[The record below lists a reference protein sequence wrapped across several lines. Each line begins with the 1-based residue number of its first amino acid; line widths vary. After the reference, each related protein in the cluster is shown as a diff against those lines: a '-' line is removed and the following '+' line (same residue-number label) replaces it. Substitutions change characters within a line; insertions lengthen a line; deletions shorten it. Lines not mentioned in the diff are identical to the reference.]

1 MLNLDAIFKGKKITQ
16 MGLGLLGRGIGDAA
30 FLARHGADLLV
41 TDMKTEEQLVD
52 ALQALKQYSNITFHL
67 GGHKEEDFCD
77 RDLILKGAG
86 VPLDSPYIATARADG
101 RHVVLGGNVRGVS
114 NLTLLE
120 TIQEDSF
127 GVFELDSWQCQGFG
141 EEHTLRVEG
150 ILQGPISPQVAVFT
164 TFMPD
169 HLNYYKNDLDAYLR
183 DKVNIFLHQS
193 PSDTLVVGTQAL
205 PALEKYKKSIKAH
218 VIVADEKTVPTSWK
232 LRLLGAH
239 NRFNAGLAVAVAR
252 SLGIDDEVIKT
263 VIENFAPIPGRLEL
277 VRAVHGIEIYNDT
290 NATTPEATIVALTA
304 LTAEVRKGGVILIA
318 GGADKGLDS
327 STLIPAIQKHT
338 KKCVLLAGTGTDKLL
353 VEEPSLGCEV
363 VTSLEEAVHRA
374 YQYAEEGDAIVLSPA
389 FASFGM
395 FTNEYDR
402 GEQFIRL
409 VAELT

>member
-1 MLNLDAIFKGKKITQ
+1 ML
-16 MGLGLLGRGIGDAA
+16 
-30 FLARHGADLLV
+30 
-41 TDMKTEEQLVD
+41 
-52 ALQALKQYSNITFHL
+52 
-67 GGHKEEDFCD
+67 
-77 RDLILKGAG
+77 
-86 VPLDSPYIATARADG
+86 RADG